1 MQTPCNKEEGSSM
14 QPSSSRRPKG
24 TGRKKIEI
32 KKIENKFGR
41 KVTFSKRR
49 KGLFKKTEELCRLT
63 DAEIAIIVFS
73 NKGRLFSYGY
83 PSVEHVVNRF
93 LDEQCDDQSD
103 PFSPEEVLEEEEE
116 EEEEPLVGGGEE
128 GYWFEESIDD
138 LDSDKF
144 EEYLCYLECLRKNL
158 VLRVEELIMRRTTEI
173 DFLEGFGN

>member
-14 QPSSSRRPKG
+14 QPSSISRRPKG

-32 KKIENKFGR
+32 KKIENKFSR

-49 KGLFKKTEELCRLT
+49 KGLFKKTEKFCQLT

-93 LDEQCDDQSD
+93 LGEQCDDQSD
-103 PFSPEEVLEEEEE
+103 PFSPEEVL
-116 EEEEPLVGGGEE
+116 EEEPLVGGGEE

-138 LDSDKF
+138 LDSNKF

-158 VLRVEELIMRRTTEI
+158 VLRVEELIMRRTSEI
-173 DFLEGFGN
+173 DFLEGF

>member
-14 QPSSSRRPKG
+14 QPSSSSRRPKG

-32 KKIENKFGR
+32 KKIENKFSR
-41 KVTFSKRR
+41 KVTFTKRR
-49 KGLFKKTEELCRLT
+49 KGLFKKTDKFCQLT
-63 DAEIAIIVFS
+63 DSEIAIIVFS

-93 LDEQCDDQSD
+93 LGEQCDDQLD

-116 EEEEPLVGGGEE
+116 EEPLVGSGEE

-138 LDSDKF
+138 LDWDQF

-158 VLRVEELIMRRTTEI
+158 VLRVEELIMRRTSVI